1 MFIPCECIKW
11 AHVDADPAVH
21 AQRVVDV
28 KSVKNIDFLGTS
40 RTFFGDLN
48 SVRIKVDAPG
58 WAFAHAQHA

>member
-11 AHVDADPAVH
+11 AYVDADSAIH

-28 KSVKNIDFLGTS
+28 KRVKNIDFLGTS

>member
-11 AHVDADPAVH
+11 TDVDADSAIH
-21 AQRVVDV
+21 AQRIVDV
-28 KSVKNIDFLGTS
+28 KRVKNIDFLGAS